1 MRSVAAG
8 EETVAYRMSPG
19 YDPGKPPEEHSLT
32 SAPAESHADTP
43 FASRSKL
50 SIFAGYYRPHM
61 RLFLLDLGCA
71 FLISLIDLAFPLV
84 SRYSLQS
91 LIPDK
96 AWGTFVLVIGLAA
109 AGFALRAGLHYI
121 VTYWGH
127 VLGVKMETDIR
138 RDLFVHLQKLSFR
151 FYDQTRT
158 GHLMSRVVSDLFEV
172 VELAHHGPE
181 DLFISLVTLTGAFI
195 AMTLIWWPLA
205 LILAVFV
212 PFVVVFTVRRRK
224 ALSEASME
232 VKKKTA
238 GINANLE
245 SSISGVRLTK
255 AFANEDYEV
264 EKFLE
269 GNRRYREAR
278 SSYYKS
284 MGIFHG
290 GMEFATSIL
299 NVIVIGLGGYF
310 VMRGSMDYGDLLAFT
325 LYVAA
330 FLQPIKRL
338 VSFFEQYSVGM
349 AGFERFIELMRVEPE
364 IRDKPGALELGA
376 VKGELRFKDVSFSY
390 DPDVAVLEHLDLE
403 VGAGR
408 KVAIVGPSGGGK
420 TTLCMLIPRF
430 YEIEAGSITLDG
442 TDIRD
447 ISLSSLR
454 GKIGIVQQD
463 VFLFAD
469 TIRENIRYGQL
480 DATEEQIIQAAKR
493 ANIHDFIVGLPAG
506 YDTFVGER
514 GVLLSGGQKQRISIA
529 RIFLKNPPILIL
541 DEATSALDTATE
553 LAIQRSLEELMRGR
567 TSLVIAHRLSTI
579 RDADEI
585 VYIDDEGIRERGSH
599 GDLMAAG
606 GRYADLYGAQFGM
619 LGGALVDG
627 TFPRMILK

>member
-1 MRSVAAG
+1 
-8 EETVAYRMSPG
+8 
-19 YDPGKPPEEHSLT
+19 
-32 SAPAESHADTP
+32 
-43 FASRSKL
+43 
-50 SIFAGYYRPHM
+50 
-61 RLFLLDLGCA
+61 
-71 FLISLIDLAFPLV
+71 
-84 SRYSLQS
+84 
-91 LIPDK
+91 
-96 AWGTFVLVIGLAA
+96 
-109 AGFALRAGLHYI
+109 
-121 VTYWGH
+121 
-127 VLGVKMETDIR
+127 
-138 RDLFVHLQKLSFR
+138 
-151 FYDQTRT
+151 
-158 GHLMSRVVSDLFEV
+158 
-172 VELAHHGPE
+172 
-181 DLFISLVTLTGAFI
+181 
-195 AMTLIWWPLA
+195 
-205 LILAVFV
+205 
-212 PFVVVFTVRRRK
+212 
-224 ALSEASME
+224 ME

-269 GNRRYREAR
+269 GNRLYREAR
-278 SSYYKS
+278 SSYYRS
-284 MGIFHG
+284 MGVFHG

-310 VMRGSMDYGDLLAFT
+310 VMRGSMDYGDLIAFT

-364 IRDKPGALELGA
+364 IVDRPGATDLGA
-376 VKGELRFKDVSFSY
+376 VKGDLAFRDVSFSY
-390 DPDVAVLEHLDLE
+390 NSSVAVLEHLDLKIR
-403 VGAGR
+403 AGE

-442 TDIRD
+442 ADIRD
-447 ISLSSLR
+447 ITLSSLR
-454 GKIGIVQQD
+454 ENIGIVQQD

-469 TIRENIRYGQL
+469 TIRENIRYGLL

-493 ANIHDFIVGLPAG
+493 ANIHEFIAGLPAG

-585 VYIDDEGIRERGSH
+585 VYIDDEGIRERGTH
-599 GDLMAAG
+599 ADLMALNG
-606 GRYADLYGAQFGM
+606 YYADLYEAQFGM
-619 LGGALVDG
+619 TGGSLVDG
-627 TFPRMILK
+627 TLPRMILR